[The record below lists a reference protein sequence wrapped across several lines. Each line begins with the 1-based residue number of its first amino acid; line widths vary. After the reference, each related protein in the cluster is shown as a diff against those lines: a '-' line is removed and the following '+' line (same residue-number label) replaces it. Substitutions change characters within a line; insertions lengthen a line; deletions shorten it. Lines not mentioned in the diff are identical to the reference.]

1 MCVVPVVTEH
11 LAGLG
16 VDDVDDDAAVAPAP
30 LEQVAVLVALPRD
43 QGLVE
48 EGPGELLLAVDL
60 QGSPRAH
67 AHVLAAEVVVLRV
80 GVVRPGVVVRMIVV
94 VIVRCNTVLN

>member
-1 MCVVPVVTEH
+1 MCVVVPVVAEH
-11 LAGLG
+11 LPALG

-48 EGPGELLLAVDL
+48 EGPGELLLPVDL
-60 QGSPRAH
+60 QRAPRAH
-67 AHVLAAEVVVLRV
+67 AHVLAAEVVVLGV
-80 GVVRPGVVVRMIVV
+80 VPVVRPRASSRTTSGQLFVRRMF
-94 VIVRCNTVLN
+94 

>member
-1 MCVVPVVTEH
+1 MSVELCVVPVVAEH
-11 LAGLG
+11 LPGLG
-16 VDDVDDDAAVAPAP
+16 VDDVDDDAAVSPAP

-60 QGSPRAH
+60 QRAPRAH
-67 AHVLAAEVVVLRV
+67 AHVLAAKVVVLCV
-80 GVVRPGVVVRMIVV
+80 VFVVRPR
-94 VIVRCNTVLN
+94 VIVKTILL